1 MKKLLIGVLIV
12 ATVLGVGCGNN
23 LVDKSVDDKVEVSE
37 TEVDKKREEFLGKVE
52 SYMQTEVD
60 EVNKK
65 YVEDKITLTREDN
78 VITYTM
84 SLSDSETLS
93 QWNEQYPQGDEFMV
107 NYAKNSRQMSVN
119 TLSNYYDTI
128 VEEIGEDYEFYIRSE
143 KSQGGEIYLITKY
156 GKDGYEFEYDL
167 FEQFG
172 Y

>member
-1 MKKLLIGVLIV
+1 MTMKKILIGILVGISI
-12 ATVLGVGCGNN
+12 LGVSCDGKIAETQESKEVVQ
-23 LVDKSVDDKVEVSE
+23 LKEDD
-37 TEVDKKREEFLGKVE
+37 KREEFLEKVE
-52 SYMQTEVD
+52 TYMQNEVD

-65 YVEDKITLTREDN
+65 YVEDKITLKREDD

-84 SLSDSETLS
+84 PLSDSETLT
-93 QWNEQYPQGDEFMV
+93 QWNDQYPQGDEFMV

-119 TLSNYYDTI
+119 TLSNYYDSI
-128 VEEIGEDYEFYIRSE
+128 VEEIGDDYEFYIRSE
-143 KSQGGEIYLITKY
+143 KSQGGEVYLITKY